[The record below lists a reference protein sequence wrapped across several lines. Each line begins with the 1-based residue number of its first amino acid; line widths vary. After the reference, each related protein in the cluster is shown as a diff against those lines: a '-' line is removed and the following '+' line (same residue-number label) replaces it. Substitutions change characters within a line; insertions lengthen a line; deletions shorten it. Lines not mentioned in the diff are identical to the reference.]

1 MGYLWDTF
9 EDLCYS
15 GIPLEDKPAIP
26 RHVMGQLRLRQKK
39 TFSLFSSHAKNPLTT
54 TCEDH
59 HGIQLDPSCNTPTF
73 GSSLMKI
80 MIMAALGVV

>member
-1 MGYLWDTF
+1 MLLWDTF
-9 EDLCYS
+9 RRQTRD
-15 GIPLEDKPAIP
+15 PAS
-26 RHVMGQLRLRQKK
+26 RHGSASIAPKK
-39 TFSLFSSHAKNPLTT
+39 QHSHYFHHIAKNPLTT

-59 HGIQLDPSCNTPTF
+59 HGIQLDPSCNSPTF